1 MPASPSSTSANFMK
15 VYESLPPEAR
25 KSLVE
30 KKLAPLLDLVP
41 KERAKKVMKSVN
53 SLQTKYQDVPILD
66 LKGKKKEI
74 YGLLDELA
82 RDGKQG
88 IIRERS
94 NRDEIL
100 AEIVDSMLNWL
111 NDIWLVVYE
120 YNVHFEHAHACLLFT
135 ADILIN
141 TLSAVPGIGGHCKC
155 SISFLAIN
163 FSLRRK
169 GKIVKNFN
177 LAGSRNIDRALLW
190 IWRDLFVTMF
200 ARGILTDKIP
210 EMLSDIEEILD
221 WQALERVLYGG
232 ARRRSPTE
240 DDEDDNYY
248 EDMDDGCFADDVSDE
263 DEENGSGRC
272 PCRLHAPYWSDNV
285 DEHRTELRELVYKRL
300 MDLFELTPS
309 YKIFTSL
316 ITISSDPDETEA
328 ELLTTLSQI
337 AGCSADT
344 LVAALDIHGSEGNP
358 SALMT
363 LLDEHSYLLRS
374 RDAPVLQA
382 AVSVLSDFASYNA
395 RALQI
400 AEKELL
406 DVARAVRAAVRT
418 AFSRVEDKA
427 STETLAEIAKLRG
440 DAAQRRQRINA
451 WVDSVLTPGA
461 PASHPMMF
469 AAMLMGFPLAAGM
482 EDGDDEMD
490 SLGYL
495 DMHPR
500 DPDLED
506 LREEFR
512 PKLRER
518 FDGWVSVVA
527 STKGGSMMLSKLY
540 AKIVEEMP
548 YFKVND
554 VAEEMISR
562 LSERPSKVH
571 VTDGVDAVLAF
582 CKTQRKRLAM
592 RAEKRRKEAAK
603 KAAASSG
610 AADPSDTPPP
620 LIPISP
626 LRVPIPPP
634 VPSSSSPFPA
644 GIGGMED
651 VD

>member
-1 MPASPSSTSANFMK
+1 MKPASQGSTSANFME

-53 SLQTKYQDVPILD
+53 SLQSRYKDVPILD
-66 LKGKKKEI
+66 LKGKRKEI

-94 NRDEIL
+94 NREEIL
-100 AEIVDSMLNWL
+100 AEIVDSLLNWL
-111 NDIWLVVYE
+111 NDIWLAVYD

-135 ADILIN
+135 ADILVN
-141 TLSAVPGIGGHCKC
+141 TLNTVPGVGGQCKC
-155 SISFLAIN
+155 SISYLTIN

-200 ARGILTDKIP
+200 AKGILTDKIP
-210 EMLSDIEEILD
+210 EMLSDIEETMD

-232 ARRRSPTE
+232 AKRRSPTE
-240 DDEDDNYY
+240 DDEDDNDYG
-248 EDMDDGCFADDVSDE
+248 DMDDECVADDVSDE
-263 DEENGSGRC
+263 EDDSWRC
-272 PCRLHAPYWSDNV
+272 PCRLHAAYWSAGV

-300 MDLFELTPS
+300 MTLFELTPS
-309 YKIFTSL
+309 HKIFTSL
-316 ITISSDPDETEA
+316 ITISFDPEETEA

-363 LLDEHSYLLRS
+363 LLDEHSYLLRP

-382 AVSVLSDFASYNA
+382 A
-395 RALQI
+395 I

-406 DVARAVRAAVRT
+406 DVAGAVRAAVRT

-440 DAAQRRQRINA
+440 DAAQRRQRIDA
-451 WVDSVLTPGA
+451 WVDSVVTPGA
-461 PASHPMMF
+461 PATHPMMF

-482 EDGDDEMD
+482 EDSDDDMD

-527 STKGGSMMLSKLY
+527 STKGGSIMLGKLY

-554 VAEEMISR
+554 VAEEMIGR

-592 RAEKRRKEAAK
+592 RAEKRRKNEAAK

-610 AADPSDTPPP
+610 STVPSDSPPP
-620 LIPISP
+620 LIPILP
-626 LRVPIPPP
+626 FPNPISHPAS
-634 VPSSSSPFPA
+634 SSSSPFPA